1 MTLRQPLLT
10 AALAIGLL
18 AGCSRNATP
27 PQPAESGGT
36 PAPQMEAPP
45 SDKPA
50 QAPADTQPT
59 QAMPTGE
66 MPSGGT
72 AAADTGKPPDKG
84 PAVFFVR
91 NSGVRCIAAP
101 CPTFNATRPDR
112 PGDEPLPVTDLDFS
126 ALNISDEKRANLEM
140 ATFNEPGLKVK
151 ARVETVPNA
160 GPAGAATVLRV
171 SEVIE
176 K

>member
-10 AALAIGLL
+10 AALAFTLL

-27 PQPAESGGT
+27 PPPAESGGT
-36 PAPQMEAPP
+36 PPAQMETPP

-50 QAPADTQPT
+50 PPPADAKPV
-59 QAMPTGE
+59 GE
-66 MPSGGT
+66 PPSGGT
-72 AAADTGKPPDKG
+72 AAAAPGAPTDRG

-91 NSGVRCIAAP
+91 NSGVRCITTP
-101 CPTFNATRPDR
+101 CPTFLASRPDR
-112 PGDEPLPVTDLDFS
+112 PNEDPMPVHELDLS
-126 ALNISDEKRANLEM
+126 RLGVSDEKRASLEE
-140 ATFNEPGLKVK
+140 ATFHGPGLKVQ
-151 ARVETVPNA
+151 ASVDVVPNA

-171 SEVIE
+171 SQVVE